1 MTDPVAAAADALAVV
16 QEMERRFQALVNA
29 VIPIGVSLLG
39 AKDFPRMLE
48 TILVEAKS
56 LCRADGG
63 TIYLRTEDDRLSFAI
78 GRNDSIGIAF
88 GGTTGA
94 AIPFAPLP
102 LVDPATGE
110 PNRSNVATYV
120 ALTGTA
126 VNIPDAYT
134 AEGFEFSGTVAFD
147 KQTGYRSRSFLT
159 VPLCN
164 QGGKVIGVLQLLN
177 ARDPGTG
184 DVIPFDPGFQPVV
197 ESLSTLAAAAL
208 EVYLREEGLRRQIE
222 TLHIQIDEAKR
233 ARHVSQITESDY
245 FRRLQTRAKEL
256 RRGG

>member
-1 MTDPVAAAADALAVV
+1 MSDGIGAAADALAVL
-16 QEMERRFQALVNA
+16 QEMERRFQALINA

-63 TIYLRTEDDRLSFAI
+63 TIYLRTDDDHLRFAI
-78 GRNDSIGIAF
+78 MRNDSIGIAF

-94 AIPFAPLP
+94 EIPFAPLA
-102 LVDPATGE
+102 LVDQATGVA
-110 PNRSNVATYV
+110 NLSNVATYV

-134 AEGFEFSGTVAFD
+134 ADGFEFSGTVAFD
-147 KQTGYRSRSFLT
+147 RQTGYRSRSFLT
-159 VPLCN
+159 VPLRN
-164 QGGKVIGVLQLLN
+164 HGGKVIGVLQLLN
-177 ARDPGTG
+177 ARDPDTG
-184 DVIPFDPGFQPVV
+184 EVIAFDPGFQPVV

-222 TLHIQIDEAKR
+222 TLHIQIDEVKR
-233 ARHVSQITESDY
+233 TRQVSQITESDY

>member
-1 MTDPVAAAADALAVV
+1 VGAAADALAVL

-48 TILVEAKS
+48 TILVEAKT

-63 TIYLRTEDDRLSFAI
+63 TIYLRTEGDTLEFAI
-78 GRNDSIGIAF
+78 VRNDSIGIAF

-94 AIPFAPLP
+94 AIPFPPLP
-102 LVDPATGE
+102 LVDPATGA
-110 PNRSNVATYV
+110 PNLSNVATYV

-147 KQTGYRSRSFLT
+147 RQTGYRSCSFLT
-159 VPLCN
+159 VPLRN

-177 ARDPGTG
+177 ARDPDTG
-184 DVIPFDPGFQPVV
+184 EVIPFDPGFQPVV

-208 EVYLREEGLRRQIE
+208 EVYMREEGLRRQIE

-233 ARHVSQITESDY
+233 ARQVSQISESDY
-245 FRRLQTRAKEL
+245 FRRLQTRAREL

>member
-1 MTDPVAAAADALAVV
+1 VKTDLTAAAEAFAVV

-39 AKDFPRMLE
+39 AKNFPRMLE
-48 TILVEAKS
+48 TILVEAKT

-63 TIYLRTEDDRLSFAI
+63 TIYLRNEGDGLEFAI
-78 GRNDSIGIAF
+78 VRNDSIGIAF

-102 LVDPATGE
+102 LCDPSTGE
-110 PNRSNVATYV
+110 PNLHNVATYV
-120 ALTGTA
+120 ANTGSA

-134 AEGFEFSGTVAFD
+134 AEGFEFSGTVTFD
-147 KQTGYRSRSFLT
+147 RQTGYRSRSFLT
-159 VPLCN
+159 VPLRN
-164 QGGKVIGVLQLLN
+164 QSGKVIGVLQLLN
-177 ARDPGTG
+177 ARDPDSGE
-184 DVIPFDPGFQPVV
+184 VIPFDPGFQPVV

-208 EVYLREEGLRRQIE
+208 EVYLREENLRRQIE

-233 ARHVSQITESDY
+233 ERHVTQITESDY
-245 FRRLQTRAKEL
+245 FRRLQTRAREL

>member
-1 MTDPVAAAADALAVV
+1 VSSGLAVAADAFAVL

-48 TILVEAKS
+48 TILVEAKT

-63 TIYLRTEDDRLSFAI
+63 TIYLRTEDDRLQFAI
-78 GRNDSIGIAF
+78 VRNDSIGIAF
-88 GGTTGA
+88 GGTAGA

-102 LVDPATGE
+102 LVDAGTGA
-110 PNRSNVATYV
+110 PNLANVATYV
-120 ALTGTA
+120 ALTATT

-147 KQTGYRSRSFLT
+147 RETGYRSRSFLT
-159 VPLCN
+159 VPLKN
-164 QGGKVIGVLQLLN
+164 QSGRVIGVLQLLN
-177 ARDPGTG
+177 ARDPATG
-184 DVIPFDPGFQPVV
+184 EVIPFDPGFQPVV

-208 EVYLREEGLRRQIE
+208 EVYMREEGLRRQIE

-245 FRRLQTRAKEL
+245 FRRLQTRARAL